1 MSARK
6 RATENQAAD
15 ARLEELRQRDL
26 AAEEGGGAER
36 REKQHQAGKLSA
48 RERIELLL
56 DPESFEELDKFVL
69 HRCDEFGMEEQR
81 LPGDGIVSGYGR
93 IAGGLVSGFS
103 PDLPGFAGRFSEGR
117 PGQNRQ

>member
-56 DPESFEELDKFVL
+56 DPESFKPMMGAPFFTARSITLQIFSAFASLK
-69 HRCDEFGMEEQR
+69 
-81 LPGDGIVSGYGR
+81 LPPKTVKSW
-93 IAGGLVSGFS
+93 AKT
-103 PDLPGFAGRFSEGR
+103 
-117 PGQNRQ
+117 